1 MKLDAAGREIYQM
14 RPMANFAVS
23 TVNMVFV
30 PVESSAQ
37 RQVYLNVP
45 ISFRG
50 ESPEVALPAFGLS
63 TEKDVSDLLAKHNP
77 LLQVAGFSGSDV
89 SALLMFLKEQVTPAT
104 PHVVV
109 ASHYGQN
116 GDYTIYDGGWTLNL

>member
-63 TEKDVSDLLAKHNP
+63 TEQDVSDLLAKHNP
-77 LLQVAGFSGSDV
+77 LLQVTGFSGSDV
-89 SALLMFLKEQVTPAT
+89 AALLMFLKEQVTPAT